1 MTTSHKNRSRKLT
14 GIVLSDKMDKTVV
27 VRVDR
32 VKTHPVYKKQF
43 HVSTTFKAHDE
54 TNQYK
59 AGDHVIIQE
68 TRPLSRD
75 KRWRVIGKLGA
86 TKEATV

>member
-1 MTTSHKNRSRKLT
+1 MTTSHTTRSRKLT
-14 GIVLSDKMDKTVV
+14 GIVMSDKMDKTVV

-32 VKTHPVYKKQF
+32 VKTHPRYRKQF

-59 AGDHVIIQE
+59 TGDHVIIQE
-68 TRPLSRD
+68 TRPLSRE
-75 KRWRVIGKLGA
+75 KRWRVIGKLGTA
-86 TKEATV
+86 KEATV